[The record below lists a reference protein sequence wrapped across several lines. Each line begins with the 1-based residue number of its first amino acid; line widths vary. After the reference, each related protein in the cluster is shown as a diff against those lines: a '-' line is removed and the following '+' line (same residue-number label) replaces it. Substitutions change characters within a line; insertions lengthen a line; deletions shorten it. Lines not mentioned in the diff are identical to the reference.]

1 MKGIVLAGGK
11 GTRLFPLTRAFSK
24 QLLPVYDKPMI
35 FYPIAT
41 LMAAGIREILVITTP
56 RDLPLFRELLGNG
69 EQYGV
74 VFEFMA
80 QLEPRGL
87 ADALVVGQKFLQNEK
102 CALILGDN
110 LFHGTGLGGQLSEY
124 KNLTGAQIFG
134 YQVANPSDYGVIEL
148 STDLRV
154 ISIEEKP
161 SFPKS
166 NYAIP
171 GLYFF
176 DEKAPLLASEIK
188 PSMRGEVE
196 ITTLLNS
203 YLDLHELKVTIL
215 PRGTAWFDTGTIA
228 NLHEASSY
236 VSIIE
241 NRQGSKVACLE
252 EIAWRNKWI
261 SDAQLIAFK
270 HDYSDSEFG
279 RYFENL
285 LEYKNS

>member
-74 VFEFMA
+74 VFEFKA

-87 ADALVVGQKFLQNEK
+87 ADALVVGQKFLHNEK

-161 SFPKS
+161 SLPKS

-188 PSMRGEVE
+188 PSLRGEVE
-196 ITTLLNS
+196 IKTLLNR

-285 LEYKNS
+285 LEYKNL